1 MSTSPSPEPDGR
13 TGPAETSG
21 SAAQPAPPPGEP
33 SFDPER
39 PLPSAPD
46 PWQPSHL
53 PPLRPGPPYLM
64 SEMIAAEPALARR
77 LLARLADPTG
87 PAARLAAA
95 VRETAAA
102 NQPIVVTGC
111 GTSEHG
117 ALGTAD
123 ILRDALRTAGLPT
136 FPGSPIAGQAFE
148 VSLDPPPNG
157 LLIGISHEG
166 GTGATNAA
174 LASAGAR
181 GARTALITVGD
192 RSPGAA
198 LAEIVVTTDEMDQS
212 WCHTIGYVSPLL
224 AATAVAGH
232 LTGTAPDPAAV
243 ADLMA
248 LGAGTTNAVE
258 WIAASLAGARTI
270 VVVASG
276 ADRTAARELA
286 LKIEE
291 GAWVPSTMRDLETL
305 LHGHLAA
312 TDERTG
318 LVLILADR
326 DRRAERLARA
336 ARALAAA
343 RVIGLRT
350 AAIVSR
356 EVDPGLAP
364 ELTPAG
370 RIVVDEAPG
379 LAAPVAA
386 LLGTATALQ
395 LLTER
400 LARAC
405 GTNPDPIRRD
415 DARYREAADVAG

>member
-1 MSTSPSPEPDGR
+1 M
-13 TGPAETSG
+13 ETSA
-21 SAAQPAPPPGEP
+21 SAAQPAAPSTEP

-39 PLPSAPD
+39 PLPGAPD

-53 PPLRPGPPYLM
+53 PPLHPGPPYLM
-64 SEMIAAEPALARR
+64 TRMIAAEPALARR
-77 LLARLADPTG
+77 LLAHLAG
-87 PAARLAAA
+87 PESGAARLAAA
-95 VRETAAA
+95 VREAAAA

-117 ALGTAD
+117 ALGAAD
-123 ILRDALRTAGLPT
+123 ILRDALRTAGLPS
-136 FPGSPIAGQAFE
+136 FPGSPIAVQAFE
-148 VSLDPPPNG
+148 ASLGPQSNG
-157 LLIGISHEG
+157 LLVGISHEG

-174 LASAGAR
+174 LAAAGAR
-181 GARTALITVGD
+181 GARTALITVSD

-198 LAEIVVTTDEMDQS
+198 LAGIVVTTDEMDQS

-232 LTGTAPDPAAV
+232 LTGRASDPAAV

-248 LGAGTTNAVE
+248 SGAAAAAE
-258 WIAASLAGARTI
+258 AERIAASLAGARTI
-270 VVVASG
+270 LVIASG
-276 ADRTAARELA
+276 ADRTAARELV

-291 GAWVPSTMRDLETL
+291 GAWVPSAMRDLETF
-305 LHGHLAA
+305 LHGHLPA

-336 ARALAAA
+336 RQALAAA
-343 RVIGLRT
+343 RIVGLRT

-356 EVDPGLAP
+356 GADAGLEPGL
-364 ELTPAG
+364 TPVG

-386 LLGTATALQ
+386 LLGTGTALQ
-395 LLTER
+395 LLAER
-400 LARAC
+400 LSRAC
-405 GTNPDPIRRD
+405 GTNPDPIRRN
-415 DARYREAADVAG
+415 DARYRTAADVAE